1 MAPHAL
7 SAQTDKDKACKV
19 MCKLSALNDLFALYA
34 RTHHEKT
41 PSGDAISGVG
51 FILSSCVDDL
61 REIIDDD
68 ALGANAS

>member
-7 SAQTDKDKACKV
+7 SIRTEKDKACKV
-19 MCKLSALNDLFALYA
+19 MCKLSALSDLLALYA

-41 PSGDAISGVG
+41 PSGEAISGVG

-68 ALGANAS
+68 APNADVG